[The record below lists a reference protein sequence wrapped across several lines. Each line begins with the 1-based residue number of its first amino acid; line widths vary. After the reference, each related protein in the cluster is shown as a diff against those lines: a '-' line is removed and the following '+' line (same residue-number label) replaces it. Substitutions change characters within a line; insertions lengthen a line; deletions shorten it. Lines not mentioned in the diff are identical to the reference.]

1 MKTTKKIALVTGG
14 SRGLGKN
21 TVLELAKDGHH
32 IVFTYY
38 SKKEEAQNVIAEVEK
53 LNVEAIALQLDT
65 ANTKSFPAFKAEL
78 QQSLKD
84 KWDTTN
90 IDFLINNAGIDRYGM
105 FKDVTEEDFDALV
118 NSHFKGVYFLTQIL
132 QDVIADGGRIVNI
145 STGLARFVTPGY
157 SAYSSTKAA
166 IYNFT
171 KYLAKELGGRR
182 INANVVAPGAIE
194 TDFTKSTFDA
204 HPGTR
209 EFIAQNTALGR
220 VGLAEDIGGVT
231 AFLCSERARWITAQA
246 IEVSGGMFL

>member
-1 MKTTKKIALVTGG
+1 MKTKKKIALVTGG

-21 TVLELAKDGHH
+21 TVIELAKDGHN
-32 IVFTYY
+32 IVFTYH
-38 SKKEEAQNVIAEVEK
+38 SKKDEAQHVIAEIEK
-53 LNVEAIALQLDT
+53 FNVEAIALQLDT
-65 ANTKSFPAFKAEL
+65 ANTTLFPAFKAEL
-78 QQSLKD
+78 QKALKE

-105 FKDVTEEDFDALV
+105 FTDVTEQDFDDLV
-118 NSHFKGVYFLTQIL
+118 NIHFKGVYFLTQTL
-132 QDVIADGGRIVNI
+132 QDVIADGGRIINI

-157 SAYSSTKAA
+157 SVYSSTKAA
-166 IYNFT
+166 IFNFT

-194 TDFTKSTFDA
+194 TDFTKSAFDA
-204 HPGTR
+204 HPGAKD
-209 EFIAQNTALGR
+209 FIAQNTALGR